1 MMNAVR
7 QKASAFLT
15 GGVFFILIKNERHD
29 NNEYFCAEAK
39 QTIFW
44 CGRHRLTAVYQSE
57 SDGPAVRLG
66 LVKSEVA

>member
-7 QKASAFLT
+7 QKVSAFLT
-15 GGVFFILIKNERHD
+15 GGVFLILIKNERHD

-39 QTIFW
+39 QTILG

-57 SDGPAVRLG
+57 PDGPAVRLG